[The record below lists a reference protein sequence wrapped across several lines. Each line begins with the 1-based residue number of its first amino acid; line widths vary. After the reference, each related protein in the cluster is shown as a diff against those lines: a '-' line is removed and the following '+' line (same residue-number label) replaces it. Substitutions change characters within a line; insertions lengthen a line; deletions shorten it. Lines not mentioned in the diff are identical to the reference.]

1 MTKHELQLIHWLKDY
16 IPQPLRRSNLFA
28 ARKVTRT
35 FKKRGLRAVY
45 KAIWTSPEVFCT
57 IRLTW
62 HYCLWKHPK
71 KFRRKATYAILKLCL
86 SACDG
91 LIGFF
96 HGNLM
101 VYYGDISIE
110 KTECLN
116 VQ

>member
-1 MTKHELQLIHWLKDY
+1 MLCIKQFGPPQKVSVQLDWLD
-16 IPQPLRRSNLFA
+16 IIVCEN
-28 ARKVTRT
+28 
-35 FKKRGLRAVY
+35 
-45 KAIWTSPEVFCT
+45 I
-57 IRLTW
+57 
-62 HYCLWKHPK
+62 PK
-71 KFRRKATYAILKLCL
+71 KFRRKATYAIFKLCL